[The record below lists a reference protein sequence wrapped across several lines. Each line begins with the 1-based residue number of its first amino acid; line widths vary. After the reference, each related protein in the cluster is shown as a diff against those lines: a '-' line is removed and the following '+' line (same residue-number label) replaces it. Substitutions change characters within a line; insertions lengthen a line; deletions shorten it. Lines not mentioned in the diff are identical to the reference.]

1 MSDKIDFL
9 NADTTIPGQNYC
21 CLSFVSPEKVLKD
34 KNIFMIT
41 EFLKDYCDKEKL
53 TYRDVD
59 EKYKDFVYA
68 NGDKMQKKFDDKNE
82 FKTSI
87 RGLKVRG
94 VYDSRGEAENRAKIL
109 HRMDQDHHV
118 FVGSVGQW
126 LPWDPEADG
135 IEGQEYVDEGL
146 NNLMGEYKKNQIHKD
161 QFFEERKQEKM
172 EDQMKA
178 VEESKKKNAAAA
190 AADRIEDVTEQDD
203 TKKPEAYKSLNASQT
218 IDVDEVSDEV
228 KGDEKVEQSVE
239 QTISGLEGDDP
250 WLQRKKDEEKNNGN

>member
-34 KNIFMIT
+34 KNIFMMT

-135 IEGQEYVDEGL
+135 VEGQEYVDEGL

-190 AADRIEDVTEQDD
+190 AAAAAADRIEDVTE
-203 TKKPEAYKSLNASQT
+203 
-218 IDVDEVSDEV
+218 EVSDEV

-250 WLQRKKDEEKNNGN
+250 WLQRKKDEEKNNCLLYTSDAADE